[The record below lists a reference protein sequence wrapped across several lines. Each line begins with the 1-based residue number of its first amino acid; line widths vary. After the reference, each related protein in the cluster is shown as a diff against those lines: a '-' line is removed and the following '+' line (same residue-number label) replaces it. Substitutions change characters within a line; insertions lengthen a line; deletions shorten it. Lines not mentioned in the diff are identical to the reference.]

1 MAPVYVRGGVWT
13 NVEDE
18 ILKAAIAK
26 YGLNQW
32 SRVSSLLPKK
42 SAKQC
47 KQRWKEWLDPRI
59 KKLDW
64 DRSEDEKLLRLIKLR
79 PNQWNSIGIMM
90 NRTVNQCIERY
101 QQLLGESLETEAS
114 ANGIGEDSLKLVG
127 NSVNTN
133 DQGQIEG
140 VDTLNLNAESKPA
153 RPDSEEMD
161 VDEKEMLSE
170 AKARLANTEGK
181 KAKRKARERMLDESN
196 RIAMLQRRR
205 ELKQAGIN
213 SKITHKKKFDTEMD
227 YNADIAFERQP
238 KAGRFDTSEE
248 DSRNIHDKDRFGRRV
263 EDENIVTEEL
273 KSQRKKERKRA
284 KGGRQAKSTTSYS
297 KSEQLYE
304 NNDDAEEV
312 KTRSKLQLSTP
323 GEEAEYEADETGR
336 ESTVEMRLLSATREI
351 EGRKHERSVLFE
363 ARGRK
368 RDIETDE
375 SGVEE
380 EEKPAPKKIRRHNA
394 EHYRKK
400 KEKQLKKELAKKLMQ
415 LPKPIHNNEHLL
427 EGFTGTS
434 IEEQGQDTENV
445 SEKNAEQ
452 PVEDGEIFDKETHSS
467 RLGLPIPHIKNSELK
482 IANRSS
488 DVEKLIMQEMK
499 QLIEKD
505 YDEHVLKKA
514 RTKNDG
520 STTDK
525 IWREARIEVERKI
538 KEETGEMDSNKLKEC
553 SRLIAKKSAKH
564 THTDASVL
572 LQLVKSESE
581 ISTALEK
588 NFGQVVNAFADQE
601 QQIKDRVS
609 EKLQELQKLKDES
622 EVNDILADEERKA
635 IELRS
640 QRLQQGIDE
649 MNLVI
654 SKSKERLTFW
664 K

>member
-514 RTKNDG
+514 RTKNDE
-520 STTDK
+520 SITDK

-588 NFGQVVNAFADQE
+588 NFGQVVNALADQE

-654 SKSKERLTFW
+654 SKSKERLTF
-664 K
+664 

>member
-514 RTKNDG
+514 RTKNDE
-520 STTDK
+520 SITDK

-553 SRLIAKKSAKH
+553 SRLIAEKSAKH

-572 LQLVKSESE
+572 LQLVKSESV

-654 SKSKERLTFW
+654 SKSKERLTF
-664 K
+664 

>member
-363 ARGRK
+363 AKGRK
-368 RDIETDE
+368 RDIETYE

-654 SKSKERLTFW
+654 SKSKGRLTF
-664 K
+664 

>member
-32 SRVSSLLPKK
+32 SRVSSLLPQK

-47 KQRWKEWLDPRI
+47 KRRWKEWLDPRI

-140 VDTLNLNAESKPA
+140 VDSLNLNAESKPA

-161 VDEKEMLSE
+161 VDEKEMLSK

-213 SKITHKKKFDTEMD
+213 SKIKHKKKFDTEMD

-273 KSQRKKERKRA
+273 KSQRKKGKEAGQR
-284 KGGRQAKSTTSYS
+284 RQTS
-297 KSEQLYE
+297 
-304 NNDDAEEV
+304 
-312 KTRSKLQLSTP
+312 
-323 GEEAEYEADETGR
+323 
-336 ESTVEMRLLSATREI
+336 
-351 EGRKHERSVLFE
+351 
-363 ARGRK
+363 
-368 RDIETDE
+368 
-375 SGVEE
+375 
-380 EEKPAPKKIRRHNA
+380 KKYN
-394 EHYRKK
+394 
-400 KEKQLKKELAKKLMQ
+400 Q
-415 LPKPIHNNEHLL
+415 
-427 EGFTGTS
+427 
-434 IEEQGQDTENV
+434 
-445 SEKNAEQ
+445 
-452 PVEDGEIFDKETHSS
+452 
-467 RLGLPIPHIKNSELK
+467 
-482 IANRSS
+482 
-488 DVEKLIMQEMK
+488 
-499 QLIEKD
+499 
-505 YDEHVLKKA
+505 
-514 RTKNDG
+514 
-520 STTDK
+520 
-525 IWREARIEVERKI
+525 
-538 KEETGEMDSNKLKEC
+538 
-553 SRLIAKKSAKH
+553 
-564 THTDASVL
+564 
-572 LQLVKSESE
+572 
-581 ISTALEK
+581 
-588 NFGQVVNAFADQE
+588 
-601 QQIKDRVS
+601 
-609 EKLQELQKLKDES
+609 
-622 EVNDILADEERKA
+622 
-635 IELRS
+635 
-640 QRLQQGIDE
+640 LQQ
-649 MNLVI
+649 
-654 SKSKERLTFW
+654 W
-664 K
+664 

>member
-1 MAPVYVRGGVWT
+1 M
-13 NVEDE
+13 
-18 ILKAAIAK
+18 
-26 YGLNQW
+26 
-32 SRVSSLLPKK
+32 
-42 SAKQC
+42 
-47 KQRWKEWLDPRI
+47 
-59 KKLDW
+59 
-64 DRSEDEKLLRLIKLR
+64 
-79 PNQWNSIGIMM
+79 
-90 NRTVNQCIERY
+90 
-101 QQLLGESLETEAS
+101 
-114 ANGIGEDSLKLVG
+114 
-127 NSVNTN
+127 
-133 DQGQIEG
+133 
-140 VDTLNLNAESKPA
+140 
-153 RPDSEEMD
+153 
-161 VDEKEMLSE
+161 
-170 AKARLANTEGK
+170 
-181 KAKRKARERMLDESN
+181 
-196 RIAMLQRRR
+196 
-205 ELKQAGIN
+205 
-213 SKITHKKKFDTEMD
+213 
-227 YNADIAFERQP
+227 
-238 KAGRFDTSEE
+238 
-248 DSRNIHDKDRFGRRV
+248 
-263 EDENIVTEEL
+263 
-273 KSQRKKERKRA
+273 
-284 KGGRQAKSTTSYS
+284 
-297 KSEQLYE
+297 
-304 NNDDAEEV
+304 

-415 LPKPIHNNEHLL
+415 LPKPIHNSEHLL

-505 YDEHVLKKA
+505 HDEHVLKKA
-514 RTKNDG
+514 RTKNDE
-520 STTDK
+520 SITDK

-538 KEETGEMDSNKLKEC
+538 KEETGEMNSNKLKEC
-553 SRLIAKKSAKH
+553 SRLIAEKSAKQ
-564 THTDASVL
+564 THIDARVL

-654 SKSKERLTFW
+654 SKSKERLTF
-664 K
+664 

>member
-323 GEEAEYEADETGR
+323 GEEAEYEGDETGR

-514 RTKNDG
+514 RTKNDE
-520 STTDK
+520 SITDK

-538 KEETGEMDSNKLKEC
+538 KEETGEMNSNKLKEC
-553 SRLIAKKSAKH
+553 SRLIAEKSAKQ
-564 THTDASVL
+564 THIDARVL

-654 SKSKERLTFW
+654 SKSKERLTF
-664 K
+664 

>member
-140 VDTLNLNAESKPA
+140 VDSLNLNAESKPA

-213 SKITHKKKFDTEMD
+213 SKIKHKKKFDTEMD

-284 KGGRQAKSTTSYS
+284 KGGKQAKSTTSYS
-297 KSEQLYE
+297 NGEQLYE

-312 KTRSKLQLSTP
+312 KTRPKLQLSTP
-323 GEEAEYEADETGR
+323 GEEAEYEGDETGR
-336 ESTVEMRLLSATREI
+336 ESSVEMRLLSATREI

-380 EEKPAPKKIRRHNA
+380 EEKPVPKKVRRHNA

-434 IEEQGQDTENV
+434 IQQKGQDTEDV
-445 SEKNAEQ
+445 SEENAVQ
-452 PVEDGEIFDKETHSS
+452 PMEG
-467 RLGLPIPHIKNSELK
+467 
-482 IANRSS
+482 
-488 DVEKLIMQEMK
+488 
-499 QLIEKD
+499 
-505 YDEHVLKKA
+505 
-514 RTKNDG
+514 
-520 STTDK
+520 
-525 IWREARIEVERKI
+525 W
-538 KEETGEMDSNKLKEC
+538 
-553 SRLIAKKSAKH
+553 
-564 THTDASVL
+564 
-572 LQLVKSESE
+572 
-581 ISTALEK
+581 
-588 NFGQVVNAFADQE
+588 
-601 QQIKDRVS
+601 
-609 EKLQELQKLKDES
+609 
-622 EVNDILADEERKA
+622 
-635 IELRS
+635 
-640 QRLQQGIDE
+640 
-649 MNLVI
+649 
-654 SKSKERLTFW
+654 
-664 K
+664 

>member
-415 LPKPIHNNEHLL
+415 LPKPIHNSEHLL

-514 RTKNDG
+514 RTKNDE
-520 STTDK
+520 SITDK

-588 NFGQVVNAFADQE
+588 NFGQVVNALADQE

-654 SKSKERLTFW
+654 SKSKERLTF
-664 K
+664 

>member
-415 LPKPIHNNEHLL
+415 LPKPIHNSEHLL

-654 SKSKERLTFW
+654 SKSKERLTF
-664 K
+664 

>member
-514 RTKNDG
+514 RTKNDE
-520 STTDK
+520 SITDK

-654 SKSKERLTFW
+654 SKSKERLTF
-664 K
+664 

>member
-140 VDTLNLNAESKPA
+140 VDSLNLNAESKPA

-213 SKITHKKKFDTEMD
+213 SKIKHKKKFDTEMD

-284 KGGRQAKSTTSYS
+284 KGGKQAKSTTSYS
-297 KSEQLYE
+297 NGEQLYE

-312 KTRSKLQLSTP
+312 KTRPKLQLSTP
-323 GEEAEYEADETGR
+323 GEEAEYEGDETGR
-336 ESTVEMRLLSATREI
+336 ESSVEMRLLSATREI

-380 EEKPAPKKIRRHNA
+380 EEKPVPKKVRRHNA

-400 KEKQLKKELAKKLMQ
+400 KEKQLKKELTKKLMQ

-434 IEEQGQDTENV
+434 IQQKGQDTEDV
-445 SEKNAEQ
+445 SEENAVQ
-452 PVEDGEIFDKETHSS
+452 PMEDGEIFDKETHSG
-467 RLGLPIPHIKNSELK
+467 RLGLPIPRIKNSELK
-482 IANRSS
+482 IPNESG

-499 QLIEKD
+499 QLMEKD

-514 RTKNDG
+514 RMKNDE
-520 STTDK
+520 STTDN
-525 IWREARIEVERKI
+525 IWREARMEVERKI
-538 KEETGEMDSNKLKEC
+538 KEETGEMDSNKLKKC
-553 SRLIAKKSAKH
+553 SRLIAEKSAKP
-564 THTDASVL
+564 THIDAGVL

-588 NFGQVVNAFADQE
+588 NFGQVVNTLADQE

-649 MNLVI
+649 MNSVI
-654 SKSKERLTFW
+654 SKSKERLTF
-664 K
+664 

>member
-588 NFGQVVNAFADQE
+588 NFGQVVNALADQE

-654 SKSKERLTFW
+654 SKSKERLTF
-664 K
+664 

>member
-415 LPKPIHNNEHLL
+415 LPKPIHNSEHLL

-514 RTKNDG
+514 RTKNDE
-520 STTDK
+520 SITDK

-553 SRLIAKKSAKH
+553 SRLIAEKSAKH

-572 LQLVKSESE
+572 LQLVKSESV

-588 NFGQVVNAFADQE
+588 NFGQVVNALADQE

-654 SKSKERLTFW
+654 SKSKERLTF
-664 K
+664 

>member
-415 LPKPIHNNEHLL
+415 LPKPIHNSEHLL

-514 RTKNDG
+514 RTKNDE
-520 STTDK
+520 SITDK

-553 SRLIAKKSAKH
+553 SRLIAEKSAKH

-572 LQLVKSESE
+572 LQLVKSESV

-654 SKSKERLTFW
+654 SKSKERLTF
-664 K
+664 

>member
-654 SKSKERLTFW
+654 SKSKERLTF
-664 K
+664 

>member
-514 RTKNDG
+514 RTKNDE
-520 STTDK
+520 SITDK

-553 SRLIAKKSAKH
+553 SRLIAEKSAKH

-572 LQLVKSESE
+572 LQLVKSESV

-588 NFGQVVNAFADQE
+588 NFGQVVNALADQE

-654 SKSKERLTFW
+654 SKSKERLTF
-664 K
+664 

>member
-415 LPKPIHNNEHLL
+415 LPKPIHNSEHLL

-514 RTKNDG
+514 RTKNDE
-520 STTDK
+520 SITDK

-553 SRLIAKKSAKH
+553 SRLIAEKSAKH

-588 NFGQVVNAFADQE
+588 NFGQVVNALADQE

-654 SKSKERLTFW
+654 SKSKERLTF
-664 K
+664 

>member
-514 RTKNDG
+514 RTKNDE
-520 STTDK
+520 SITDK

-553 SRLIAKKSAKH
+553 SRLIAEKSAKH

-654 SKSKERLTFW
+654 SKSKERLTF
-664 K
+664 

>member
-323 GEEAEYEADETGR
+323 GEEAEYEGDETGR

-380 EEKPAPKKIRRHNA
+380 EEKPVSKKARRHNA
-394 EHYRKK
+394 EYYRKK

-415 LPKPIHNNEHLL
+415 LPKPIHNSEHLL

-434 IEEQGQDTENV
+434 IEEQGQDTEDV
-445 SEKNAEQ
+445 SEENAEQ
-452 PVEDGEIFDKETHSS
+452 PMEDGEIFDKETHSS

-514 RTKNDG
+514 RTKNDE
-520 STTDK
+520 SITDK

-553 SRLIAKKSAKH
+553 SRLIAEKSAKQ
-564 THTDASVL
+564 THIEARVL

-654 SKSKERLTFW
+654 SKSKERLTF
-664 K
+664 

>member
-514 RTKNDG
+514 RTKNDE
-520 STTDK
+520 SITDK

-572 LQLVKSESE
+572 LQLVKSESV

-654 SKSKERLTFW
+654 SKSKERLTF
-664 K
+664 

>member
-415 LPKPIHNNEHLL
+415 LPKPIHNSEHLL

-553 SRLIAKKSAKH
+553 SRLIAEKSAKH

-588 NFGQVVNAFADQE
+588 NFGQVVNALADQE

-654 SKSKERLTFW
+654 SKSKERLTF
-664 K
+664 